1 MAKRLPAIDV
11 ISSPVTA
18 LPFNQQVNQI
28 VAWAKERTSKFVCV
42 ANVHMLMEAYWRED
56 LGIVL
61 RQADIVTPDG
71 MPLVW
76 MMRLLGA
83 TTQDRVAGLDILSG
97 TAKAC
102 SESDVSLFF
111 VGSEEPVLNHM
122 RHRLMQE
129 FPHLQIAGMQP
140 LPFRPLTPL
149 EDKALIEQINGS
161 SAGIVFVSLG
171 CPKQEYWMAQHQGK
185 VSAVM
190 IGLGGAFPVYA
201 GFHKR
206 APRFIRELGL
216 EWFYRLVQEPKRLW
230 RRYGSTIPPFV
241 WLAMK
246 QLWAH
251 HRSPSQELPG

>member
-1 MAKRLPAIDV
+1 MAKCLPAIDV

-18 LPFNQQVNQI
+18 LPFGQQINQI
-28 VAWAKERTSKFVCV
+28 VAWAKERKSKFVCV

-56 LGIVL
+56 LGSVL

-83 TTQDRVAGLDILSG
+83 TTQDRVAGLDILFA

-102 SESDVSLFF
+102 SETNVSLFF
-111 VGSEEPVLNHM
+111 VGSEQPVLSRM
-122 RHRLMQE
+122 RQRLMQE
-129 FPHLQIAGMQP
+129 FPQLQIAGMQP

-149 EDKALIEQINGS
+149 EDKVLVEQINNSG
-161 SAGIVFVSLG
+161 AGIVYVSLG

-201 GFHKR
+201 GIQKR

-251 HRSPSQELPG
+251 RCSQSQELPS